1 MSGCMELVFADTKQ
15 KFMRIYLDLPGMGRS
30 KASASV
36 RNSDDVLEVILAF
49 IDRVTKPEVSCR
61 RQVVWL
67 YLARDLC
74 KRSVILFRS
83 LVHLPAG
90 IPGLLPDG
98 EVPEKTVLEKDEAL
112 LASLSDDE
120 KAQFEY
126 ITIVQNER
134 VWNRF
139 KENIYDALVNQ
150 GLGFAIS
157 SGKLNENGIKQWI
170 KDHTYKRHHE

>member
-1 MSGCMELVFADTKQ
+1 MELVFADTKQ

-30 KASASV
+30 KAGAAV

-49 IDRVTKPEVSCR
+49 IDRVIPNRKFLVAGKSYGS
-61 RQVVWL
+61 
-67 YLARDLC
+67 YLARGLVQKKRDL
-74 KRSVILFRS
+74 VL
-83 LVHLPAG
+83 
-90 IPGLLPDG
+90 GLLFICPLVYPGCYRTG